1 MLATHFNV
9 TIFPC
14 PKSDLNRSDVY
25 LLADAG
31 KTKAALKALLLPH
44 DLVSEPQHCR
54 VKGLLP
60 PQSHVDDRVFDE
72 LIGGN
77 LRHISWFQSEKVF

>member
-9 TIFPC
+9 TIFPW

-25 LLADAG
+25 SLAEAG
-31 KTKAALKALLLPH
+31 KTKAGLKAFLLLLPH
-44 DLVSEPQHCR
+44 DLVSEPEHRR
-54 VKGLLP
+54 VKGLLS
-60 PQSHVDDRVFDE
+60 PQAHVDDRVLDQ

-77 LRHISWFQSEKVF
+77 LSEG